1 MCIVAVRDPAL
12 VHTPA
17 FLDLALIAS
26 PRPSPPIPCVSSPPI
41 TLPSFPSLQVLPAH
55 GPGVK
60 APSIHN
66 GVAVLQG
73 VRALCLRANN
83 SELVSGGSDG
93 TVYCWD
99 LAGGNMSG
107 RIVKKI
113 EVGGGGTHEVGKGA
127 RLAGCW
133 E

>member
-1 MCIVAVRDPAL
+1 M
-12 VHTPA
+12 
-17 FLDLALIAS
+17 
-26 PRPSPPIPCVSSPPI
+26 
-41 TLPSFPSLQVLPAH
+41 
-55 GPGVK
+55 K

-113 EVGGGGTHEVGKGA
+113 EV
-127 RLAGCW
+127 W
-133 E
+133 EGRGVI